1 MCPPRVRLRG
11 MRSLALG
18 ALVVLALACD
28 KPRATPEPLVLA
40 PAASALVPAET
51 VLPSAPPSFAG
62 DDAQDLVAGADAGA
76 PTVKERQANAA
87 AANAFAVAL
96 YRELRSTKGNLLASG
111 TSLRLACGMAHLGA
125 AGDTA
130 AEMATALRMDPD
142 PIRAAA
148 LARSE
153 RSDWASV
160 TDSQL
165 SVANRLWVAN
175 GFPIRPNYLAMV
187 ADAYGAPA
195 EALDFAGASEASRQA
210 INGWVARETKG
221 KIPELIDEIDSS
233 TKAIITNAIYF
244 KGSWTETFA
253 KSETVEEP
261 FHLDAEKTVPVAM
274 MHEHRALRFAAV
286 GGVRV
291 LQKPYG
297 KSGRMAMLFVLP
309 EAEGGLARIEESLT
323 EAKLRSWVGALAQ
336 ERVVVA
342 LPKFKIERTIS
353 LRPVLE
359 KLGMR
364 HAFEEAQADFSRIS
378 GRRLFVSKVVQK
390 ALIEV
395 DEEGTVAAAA
405 TMVAVGDPWAT
416 EPKRFVADHPF
427 LFFLRDTTT
436 GRVLFMGR
444 VVDPKA

>member
-1 MCPPRVRLRG
+1 

-18 ALVVLALACD
+18 ALVLLALACD
-28 KPRATPEPLVLA
+28 KSRASPEPVAVA
-40 PAASALVPAET
+40 PAAPASVLAAT
-51 VLPSAPPSFAG
+51 ALPSATPSPAM
-62 DDAQDLVAGADAGA
+62 DDGQDLVAGADAGA
-76 PTVKERQANAA
+76 PTAKDRQANAA

-96 YRELRSTKGNLLASG
+96 YRELRSTKGNLIASG

-130 AEMATALRMDPD
+130 TEMATALRADPD

-153 RSDWASV
+153 RADWASV
-160 TDSQL
+160 KDSQL

-175 GFPIRPNYLAMV
+175 AFPIRPNYLAMV

-195 EALDFAGASEASRQA
+195 EVLDFAGASQASRQT
-210 INGWVARETKG
+210 INGWVATETKG
-221 KIPELIDEIDSS
+221 KIPELIDEIDPS

-253 KSETVEEP
+253 TSKTVEEP
-261 FHLDAEKTVPVAM
+261 FHLEAGKTVPVAM
-274 MHEHRALRFAAV
+274 MHEQRDLRFAAV
-286 GGVRV
+286 GGVRL

-297 KSGRMAMLFVLP
+297 KSGRMAMLVVLP
-309 EAEGGLARIEESLT
+309 EAVDGLSRIEESLT
-323 EAKLRSWVGALAQ
+323 EVMLRSWVSALA
-336 ERVVVA
+336 EEDVVVA
-342 LPKFKIERTIS
+342 LPKFKIERTIP

-364 HAFEEAQADFSRIS
+364 RAFEESQADFSRIS
-378 GRRLFVSKVVQK
+378 GHGLFVSKVVQK

-405 TMVAVGDPWAT
+405 TALHLSPPSMTLPPP
-416 EPKRFVADHPF
+416 PKRFIADHPF

-444 VVDPKA
+444 VVNPKG